1 MAVEAKVKWGAL
13 GTLALA
19 AGTVWLLHS
28 PNEGIPPAQ
37 THPAAPVTPTPPEQS
52 VDQKPTVLATY
63 LTLLRQA
70 LQTLEQTGKQVPG
83 ETVVVAD
90 YRMPIAD
97 VDVLHLGINAHPF
110 VSLGWYYLRQ
120 EPALLDGYRKAVDEA
135 IFKNAASIRNTRLTE
150 VDSFLAP
157 FIMDWD
163 NFAWTFS
170 KYLDN
175 GTWFRRRILYLQA
188 TGYQGE
194 ASVLQARYDFMG
206 SFLGADFSI
215 KAIPKE
221 LRRYLV
227 NSIIKVED
235 DEESY
240 DPKTFG
246 VLLRPSSSSDKDPSW
261 PYVRNRDL
269 VRVLKEPILVVD
281 EKREEAYWV
290 YQVEAGFIEPDK
302 DGQEFWI
309 PDVRRKGYMPGDYLG
324 AAIATF
330 TPPS

>member
-1 MAVEAKVKWGAL
+1 MAVEAKVKWGAVGL
-13 GTLALA
+13 TTLTLAGGA
-19 AGTVWLLHS
+19 VWLLYP

-37 THPAAPVTPTPPEQS
+37 THPAAPVVPTPSEQS
-52 VDQKPTVLATY
+52 VNQKPTVPATY
-63 LTLLRQA
+63 LTLLRRA
-70 LQTLEQTGKQVPG
+70 LQTLEQTGKKVPG

-97 VDVLHLGINAHPF
+97 VDVLHLGMNAHPF

-120 EPALLDGYRKAVDEA
+120 EPALLDGYRKTVDET
-135 IFKNAASIRNTRLTE
+135 ASIRNVRLTE
-150 VDSFLAP
+150 VEVETSLAP

-215 KAIPKE
+215 KATPKE

-227 NSIIKVED
+227 NSIVEVED

-246 VLLRPSSSSDKDPSW
+246 VLLRPSSRSDKDPSW
-261 PYVRNRDL
+261 PYVRNGDL

-281 EKREEAYWV
+281 GKREEAYWV
-290 YQVEAGFIEPDK
+290 YQVEAGFIEQK
-302 DGQEFWI
+302 FWI
-309 PDVRRKGYMPGDYLG
+309 PDVQRKGYMPGDYLG
-324 AAIATF
+324 AAIATL
-330 TPPS
+330 TPSS